1 MLSRFAPLFQVLRF
15 YGSGLE
21 TVAQKT
27 STSNLESTL
36 EVEEIEVG
44 VEPEIEPKIELE
56 FRTNLS
62 RH

>member
-1 MLSRFAPLFQVLRF
+1 MLSRFAPLFQVPSSKF
-15 YGSGLE
+15 YGSRLE
-21 TVAQKT
+21 TVAQKAST
-27 STSNLESTL
+27 STLESTL

-44 VEPEIEPKIELE
+44 VEPEIELE